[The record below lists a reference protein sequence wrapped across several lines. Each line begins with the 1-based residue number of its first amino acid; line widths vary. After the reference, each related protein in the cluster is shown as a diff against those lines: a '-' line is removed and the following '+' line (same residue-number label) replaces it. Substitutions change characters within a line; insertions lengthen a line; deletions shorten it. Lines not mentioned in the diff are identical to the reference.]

1 MAKKSRADSKRSEIS
16 EEQAKKEAEKE
27 IAQYEGL
34 YIEEEEILQEVE
46 KQAAEIEASEAQ
58 SAQTG
63 AAPHVETTE
72 PPSVPDDVETR
83 EAAPQPMHESTR
95 TKEERDESARKIE
108 AFLQDHLQQTQQ
120 IELPQQE
127 EDAAPTQGKKT
138 LETSNV
144 HVYEQKSH
152 RRGQAQSDD
161 ERTKDDSERKKGKKK
176 SRKKPNVLGMVALLC
191 VAAGVGYAARVA
203 QQEWNAAA
211 AYNAEPSVSVPEET
225 GEPQDAVQVQASA
238 QENDLTQTEENGA
251 IGILRLV
258 NTQHPLPDG
267 YIPPELEVMD
277 TEDRQL
283 DARAAK
289 AFREMEAAAIADGC
303 RIFLSS
309 GYRSYERQKYLF
321 VEMIQDNLAL
331 GCTYEQAYTNTK
343 SLRNVPGTSEHQ
355 TGLAA
360 DILSVDYLDMDE
372 GFADT
377 KDGKWLKEN
386 AARFGFIL
394 RYPKGKEAITGTE
407 FEPWHYRYVGV
418 EDATKIMEQGVCLE
432 EYLGMTS

>member
-1 MAKKSRADSKRSEIS
+1 MAKKNRADSKRSEIS
-16 EEQAKKEAEKE
+16 EEQVKREAQEE

-34 YIEEEEILQEVE
+34 YIKEEDLLEKLERQSAEIDAQEAQTPYESAAQSVQEAAVQEVPQE
-46 KQAAEIEASEAQ
+46 L
-58 SAQTG
+58 SAQ
-63 AAPHVETTE
+63 HWEQE
-72 PPSVPDDVETR
+72 SVR
-83 EAAPQPMHESTR
+83 S
-95 TKEERDESARKIE
+95 KEERDENARKIE
-108 AFLQDHLQQTQQ
+108 AFLNERLQDTQPLD
-120 IELPQQE
+120 LPQE
-127 EDAAPTQGKKT
+127 EQPLPASEKKT
-138 LETSNV
+138 LETENV
-144 HVYEQKSH
+144 HVYEQKGH
-152 RRGQAQSDD
+152 RRTQSQT
-161 ERTKDDSERKKGKKK
+161 EEKQPKEDSGRKKEKKK
-176 SRKKPNVLGMVALLC
+176 KRKPNVLGMVALLC
-191 VAAGVGYAARVA
+191 IAAGIGYAARIA
-203 QQEWNAAA
+203 QQEWKAAA
-211 AYNAEPSVSVPEET
+211 AYHEEPSVSAAESTAQEESVQQT
-225 GEPQDAVQVQASA
+225 PAVEP
-238 QENDLTQTEENGA
+238 ENDLTQMQDNGA

-289 AFREMEAAAIADGC
+289 AFRELEAAAIADGC
-303 RIFLSS
+303 PIFLSS

-331 GCTYEQAYTNTK
+331 GCTYEEAYTNTK

-360 DILSVDYLDMDE
+360 DILSVNYLEMDE

-377 KDGKWLKEN
+377 KEGKWLKEN

-394 RYPKGKEAITGTE
+394 RYPKDKEAITGTK

-418 EDATKIMEQGVCLE
+418 EDATKIMEQGLCLE